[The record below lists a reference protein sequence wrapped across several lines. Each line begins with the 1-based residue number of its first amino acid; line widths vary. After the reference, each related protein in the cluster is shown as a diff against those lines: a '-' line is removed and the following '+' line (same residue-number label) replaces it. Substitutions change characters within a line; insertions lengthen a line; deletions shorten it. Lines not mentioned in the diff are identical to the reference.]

1 MSRVEGNLTLPTLDI
16 KLSIDRAC
24 QVDTISPDLRAK
36 LESAE
41 ELIKEKEQAVQQLSK
56 LKDGLLKKVSVNRNS
71 KALPSQ

>member
-1 MSRVEGNLTLPTLDI
+1 LTLSTLDI

-41 ELIKEKEQAVQQLSK
+41 GLIKEKEQENKQL
-56 LKDGLLKKVSVNRNS
+56 
-71 KALPSQ
+71 QE